1 MESVNGRH
9 RPKPDHQELST
20 DYLELQVTGQR
31 YARRLR
37 WHGRGH
43 VGADRARWTPHYLAG
58 ARERAEEF
66 HRRRRLRS
74 AQAESGVPDRS
85 AARQYALQ
93 FVGNLRQHDGGGL
106 SDLEEGF
113 AAGGLRAVR
122 YFETGKSQIDFVL
135 RLLRAAFARRASA
148 MVLRR
153 RICALRVGI

>member
-43 VGADRARWTPHYLAG
+43 VGADRARRPAHHLAG
-58 ARERAEEF
+58 AWERAEKV
-66 HRRRRLRS
+66 HGGRRLRS

-85 AARQYALQ
+85 AARQYALE
-93 FVGNLRQHDGGGL
+93 FAGDLRQHDGGGL
-106 SDLEEGF
+106 SDLEEGS
-113 AAGGLRAVR
+113 AAGRLRAVR
-122 YFETGKSQIDFVL
+122 YFQAGESQIDFVL
-135 RLLRAAFARRASA
+135 RLL
-148 MVLRR
+148 
-153 RICALRVGI
+153 G